1 MASKRDDRIQG
12 HSELPS
18 ISREG
23 KNLGATNEEE
33 DRESKRE
40 KAGPSLLSLFYLK
53 WTKTETFVRQL
64 GDGGSNQ
71 GSVLLLPPGYV
82 SAADNS
88 ADNAAGIGGRLLKFI
103 EMLWPRHR
111 QHNVRGLAS
120 SDLTT

>member
-1 MASKRDDRIQG
+1 MAAKRDDRIQG
-12 HSELPS
+12 RSELPS

-23 KNLGATNEEE
+23 KIPGAANEEE

-40 KAGPSLLSLFYLK
+40 KADPSLLSLFYLE

-64 GDGGSNQ
+64 GDGGSNR

-82 SAADNS
+82 SAADNT
-88 ADNAAGIGGRLLKFI
+88 ADNAAEIGGHLLKFI

-111 QHNVRGLAS
+111 QHSARDLAS
-120 SDLTT
+120 SDLTA